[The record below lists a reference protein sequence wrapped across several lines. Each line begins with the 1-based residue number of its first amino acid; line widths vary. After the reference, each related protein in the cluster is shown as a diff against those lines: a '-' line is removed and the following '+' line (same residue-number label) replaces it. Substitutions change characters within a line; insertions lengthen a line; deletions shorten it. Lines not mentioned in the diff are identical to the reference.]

1 MQLIGR
7 FQNPF
12 NSRTLIT
19 PQYGQKL
26 YDPVFYLE
34 LILKSVESESN
45 DVVYEF
51 EENFRTMDPPSD
63 SGDGGSD
70 SGGFSN

>member
-1 MQLIGR
+1 MIQFIK
-7 FQNPF
+7 
-12 NSRTLIT
+12 
-19 PQYGQKL
+19 YGFIC
-26 YDPVFYLE
+26 YDG
-34 LILKSVESESN
+34 LILKSVNSESN

-70 SGGFSN
+70 SDAEYEGGMQGNATRGSW

>member
-1 MQLIGR
+1 MG
-7 FQNPF
+7 
-12 NSRTLIT
+12 SRS
-19 PQYGQKL
+19 QKFTQIIL

-34 LILKSVESESN
+34 LILKSVKSESN

>member
-1 MQLIGR
+1 MDHMIWLIW
-7 FQNPF
+7 
-12 NSRTLIT
+12 
-19 PQYGQKL
+19 YGFIS
-26 YDPVFYLE
+26 YPE
-34 LILKSVESESN
+34 LILKSANSESN

-70 SGGFSN
+70 SDAEYEGGMQGNATRGSW